1 MYAQSFSQMLV
12 LRVCN
17 GGFALLMIIVVVFFL
32 IYGVEVYFKVRTAG
46 KTEKSFRIHMYIT
59 IGTHS
64 HTHTHARTH
73 ARAHARARART
84 HTHVRTHACT
94 HTHNTTPERM
104 INIHYYYYRWVGAD
118 D

>member
-64 HTHTHARTH
+64 HTHTRTHARTRARTRARTHAHARTH
-73 ARAHARARART
+73 ARMHAHAQ
-84 HTHVRTHACT
+84 
-94 HTHNTTPERM
+94 HNTRAHDKYTLLLL
-104 INIHYYYYRWVGAD
+104 
-118 D
+118 

>member
-1 MYAQSFSQMLV
+1 M
-12 LRVCN
+12 CN

-32 IYGVEVYFKVRTAG
+32 IYGVEVYFKVRRAG

-73 ARAHARARART
+73 
-84 HTHVRTHACT
+84 THVRTHACT
-94 HTHNTTPERM
+94 HTHNTTHERM